1 MRPISLGQ
9 LSSTADIQRA
19 LRDIERASRDGVEN
33 VADSFSITGTLTE
46 ARSLDVD
53 SPSLAN
59 IAAVLGTLITDL
71 KKRGAK
77 RT

>member
-9 LSSTADIQRA
+9 LGSMTDIQRA
-19 LRDIERASRDGVEN
+19 LRDIERASREGIEN

-46 ARSLDVD
+46 TRSLNVD
-53 SPSLAN
+53 TPSLAN
-59 IAAVLGTLITDL
+59 IAAVLGTLISDL